1 MGNWFVDALDGVGG
15 DIAVGVAGA
24 AGFAIGGPAGAA
36 LLGGAVGLGVSA
48 ARGNTGTDL
57 WADAGIAAGSGLL
70 GGSLGSLGMK
80 VFTGGGWKAI
90 GNSLVREGTSTAGKG
105 IAQIPG
111 VMVRGAMRPLAKES
125 GRRGRQVLLRG
136 GAGSFL
142 GAGLSGLDLERLLN
156 LAPQESGPVPVIDY
170 TSKLIETGRL
180 TVDSS
185 YTAHVYGPD
194 RSSANWPDG
203 LELLSEGG
211 EKKYE
216 DFTESVYTSWEVF
229 GRGARDDVPASSSVQ
244 QVSGATS
251 AAIISYVASAQELES
266 KYDDLIAADEA
277 LGLTKEQQSVLLEEV
292 ARISDASRAQLEG
305 AVAGLRDFATANP
318 MDVQQL
324 SLLLSQGVIESA
336 TGPMEEDEFVT
347 QLIDNH
353 LVAITGIMDAATVE
367 LQTLAT
373 QVEEL
378 TADDPGTDDTDSG
391 DAGDAGNTDAD
402 ERGGPHGTPYP
413 YPYPYPNQNQ
423 NQNQN
428 QNGAGTQGGTFQPID
443 FGLDGTQD
451 TVGTSGLTG
460 NPRATQEDIGDER
473 TVSPASP
480 TTSTRPPT
488 PSSTPTPAPT
498 PVAAPT
504 PISSTPSTNAGMGD
518 ISPLVS
524 SLLNQNRNNPMA
536 GIEQEPA
543 YADRRP
549 DVPGAVQTGPAAPP
563 PSAQP
568 AASQQQTA
576 ASGANTSATNT
587 SATNTPAG
595 TTSSAPRTSV
605 SSTQPMLRP
614 NTDKPPVYI
623 FPDGRPQEVSPVVYA
638 ALDAAFDNAAG
649 TDALAAYENTA
660 VALTERN
667 LGDPR
672 DPYQLVTG
680 DIAKFDQRTAL
691 VVAFGTESSETPEVI
706 VDGQLQP
713 FSAEIRD
720 KQGDFGPFAGFF
732 HPPGID
738 IVGTAPE
745 TAATDSA
752 APAET
757 AVPA

>member
-36 LLGGAVGLGVSA
+36 LLGGAVSLGVSA

-57 WADAGIAAGSGLL
+57 LVDAGLGAGFGLL
-70 GGSLGSLGMK
+70 GGGIGALSFKGALSA
-80 VFTGGGWKAI
+80 TGGRAAFA
-90 GNSLVREGTSTAGKG
+90 SLK
-105 IAQIPG
+105 Q
-111 VMVRGAMRPLAKES
+111 
-125 GRRGRQVLLRG
+125 G
-136 GAGSFL
+136 GAGLVGNGFRGAIPGAWNGARGGLNVGNRKFITGGVMS
-142 GAGLSGLDLERLLN
+142 GAGAWWGGLGVREQVQTQF
-156 LAPQESGPVPVIDY
+156 AGPAGPVPTIDY
-170 TSKLIETGRL
+170 TSKLIESGRL

-185 YTAHVYGPD
+185 YTAHVHGPD

-203 LELLSEGG
+203 LELLSGGG

-229 GRGARDDVPASSSVQ
+229 GRGAREDVPTSSSVQ

-277 LGLTKEQQSVLLEEV
+277 LGLTEEQQSVLLEEV

-305 AVAGLRDFATANP
+305 TVAGLRDFATANP
-318 MDVQQL
+318 MDVEQL

-413 YPYPYPNQNQ
+413 YPYPNQ

-451 TVGTSGLTG
+451 MAGTSGLTG

-480 TTSTRPPT
+480 TTSIRPPT

-536 GIEQEPA
+536 DIEQEPP

-549 DVPGAVQTGPAAPP
+549 DIPGAVHTGPAAPP

-587 SATNTPAG
+587 PAG
-595 TTSSAPRTSV
+595 TTSSAAPRTSV

-614 NTDKPPVYI
+614 NPDKPLVYI

-638 ALDAAFDNAAG
+638 ALDTAFDNAAG
-649 TDALAAYENTA
+649 TDARAAYENTA
-660 VALTERN
+660 VALTEQN
-667 LGDPR
+667 LGEPR

-680 DIAKFDQRTAL
+680 DIAKWDQRTAL
-691 VVAFGTESSETPEVI
+691 VVAFGTESSGTLEVI